1 MYQLVSAIGKLKAQA
16 GRWTSL
22 TVANMTMVQ
31 LYQNYDKVIVNLVNN
46 FTPNITVSLDLD
58 EIKSTYVASGLT
70 FSQFLTANSNTVLP
84 TQNKSYSLDTK
95 QCLYSDARRARYKV
109 TPVDPNGFID
119 SPTLMSDREWLC
131 LQKEGIDY
139 NLFHESCL
147 VTVNGMIH
155 LTDTDGEKI
164 YVIDGAKSSKICLN
178 NQVGITSFR
187 EVGKMEFLPI
197 TEAMIHRRYADV
209 PLNRNMYIDIGTP
222 KPNKIAALVLGGYL
236 HILDESTFYR
246 ISDSIFC
253 IDFQNY
259 PLLDRFYESRK
270 YIDLSSLGLDVKPGN
285 EWLVNVPEL
294 YSDAVLTKYATLSQ
308 SFLVFFDAESLFV
321 EREAVRRSNLPGM
334 FTSYI
339 EPSLPLITGC
349 GAITDYW
356 RVKEDGQW
364 ALTVCEGW
372 TDNHL
377 YHTTNENNL
386 VNVMDSRDPIYP
398 VDIGRAHFLR
408 IGTDIRVITGA

>member
-1 MYQLVSAIGKLKAQA
+1 MYQLVSAIGKIKTEA

-22 TVANMTMVQ
+22 NVANMTMVQ

-46 FTPNITVSLDLD
+46 FNPNVTVSLDID
-58 EIKSTYVASGLT
+58 EVKSKYIASALT
-70 FSQFLTANSNTVLP
+70 FSQFLTNNGNVVLP
-84 TQNKSYSLDTK
+84 TQTKTYSLSTK
-95 QCLYSDARRARYKV
+95 QCLYSDAIRARYKI
-109 TPVDPNGFID
+109 TPVDPNGIID
-119 SPTLMSDREWLC
+119 SPTLMADREWLC

-139 NLFHESCL
+139 NLFHQSCL

-155 LTDTDGEKI
+155 LTDTDGSKI
-164 YVIDGAKSSKICLN
+164 FVIDGAKSSKICLN

-187 EVGKMEFLPI
+187 EVGKLEFVPI
-197 TEAMIHRRYADV
+197 TESMIHRRYASV
-209 PLNRNMYIDIGTP
+209 PLNRNMYIDIGAP

-236 HILDESTFYR
+236 HILDKSSFYR
-246 ISDSIFC
+246 INDSIFC

-270 YIDLSSLGLDVKPGN
+270 YIDLSSLGLDVKEGN
-285 EWLVNVPEL
+285 EWLVNVDEL
-294 YSDAVLTKYATLSQ
+294 YSDEVLIKYATLSQ
-308 SFLVFFDAESLFV
+308 SFLVFIDAESLFV

-334 FTSYI
+334 FTSYT
-339 EPSLPLITGC
+339 EPTSPLITGC

-364 ALTVCEGW
+364 ALTVNDGW

-377 YHTTNENNL
+377 YHTTDENKL
-386 VNVMDSRDPIYP
+386 VNVMDSRDPINP

-408 IGTDIRVITGA
+408 IGTDIRVISGE